1 MKKIIFWF
9 FRIYSKTEKERLEIY
24 ALLYEQTEKTYN
36 EQTTFGNVYNA
47 NIEFLMANKFVKQLV
62 KENDEKSLAIVGSGL
77 QTSFTKSLTYIKN

>member
-9 FRIYSKTEKERLEIY
+9 FRIYSKTEKECLEIY

-77 QTSFTKSLTYIKN
+77 QASFTKSLTYIK